1 MSSLCAIDT
10 IAIGDSAAGRRAWAE
25 IEAKARFKYK
35 RLAFPDDNGANCL
48 FVNGVVLHPSKEDY
62 PRSYEIWQT
71 LDCEKVPL
79 QNSEFIKA
87 DGSLTCCSI
96 LIN

>member
-1 MSSLCAIDT
+1 MCAIDT
-10 IAIGDSAAGRRAWAE
+10 IAIGDTIAGQQAWRE
-25 IEAKARFKYK
+25 IEAKAKFKYK

-48 FVNGVVLHPSKEDY
+48 FVNGVVLHPAKEDY
-62 PRSYEIWQT
+62 PKSYEVWKN
-71 LDCEKVPL
+71 LECEKIPL
-79 QNSEFIKA
+79 KNSELRKA